1 MQADAISPRRS
12 VPAPTLASPAGRL
25 VAGLVAAAC
34 LVLLGT
40 AAGLTP
46 APAGHGTH
54 LALGLPACGWVISY
68 SRPCP
73 TCGMTTAFALLANGR
88 PLDAFLA
95 QPFGSL
101 LAMASSV
108 TFWGSLHV
116 AATGSMLG
124 TLGAKVLQSRVI
136 WWLVAA
142 AGVSWLYKLSTWTP
156 A

>member
-1 MQADAISPRRS
+1 MQAEATSPRRS

-101 LAMASSV
+101 L
-108 TFWGSLHV
+108 
-116 AATGSMLG
+116 G